1 MLLLVETGTT
11 KASTGRDRHKEK
23 YAYAESGAV
32 KVVIPA

>member
-1 MLLLVETGTT
+1 MLLFVETGAT
-11 KASTGRDRHKEK
+11 KASTGRDRNKEE